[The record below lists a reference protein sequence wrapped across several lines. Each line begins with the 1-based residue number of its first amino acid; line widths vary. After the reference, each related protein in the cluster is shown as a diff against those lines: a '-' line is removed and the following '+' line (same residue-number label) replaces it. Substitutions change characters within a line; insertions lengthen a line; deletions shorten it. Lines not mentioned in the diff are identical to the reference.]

1 MNEFDKRVEAL
12 LRAWAS
18 EQGGEQMRRFGRCA
32 FDKLRSPAAN
42 DPDGGDPSAIER
54 HVRRMEA
61 LGRWKEAR
69 VLRTEY
75 LMPFAPE
82 AERIAALNRLG
93 IDISRTTYYVYLSS
107 ARTFIVGAMSA
118 NDDPLDDASDIA

>member
-1 MNEFDKRVEAL
+1 
-12 LRAWAS
+12 
-18 EQGGEQMRRFGRCA
+18 
-32 FDKLRSPAAN
+32 
-42 DPDGGDPSAIER
+42 
-54 HVRRMEA
+54 MEA